1 MRRLCAFR
9 TGTPTV
15 PHRRFGNAPNRVRP
29 VETPCMHAWRQTERE
44 VSVAVALAV
53 MFVVPVWVILLSGS
67 RAEQKRESVRRWAMG
82 QQRGGEW
89 GRRPHPRGG
98 RACVCVCV

>member
-29 VETPCMHAWRQTERE
+29 VETPGMHAWRQTERE
-44 VSVAVALAV
+44 VSVTVALAV

-67 RAEQKRESVRRWAMG
+67 REEQKRESVRRWAVE
-82 QQRGGEW
+82 QQRGGE
-89 GRRPHPRGG
+89 
-98 RACVCVCV
+98 